1 MHSVRNSVLLAM
13 TDLVPVLLFASS
25 MGILI
30 ADTRNVVFAIGVGFV
45 LAAALFQVI
54 GKLIAAIRKQE
65 RVTKNQTVFRPL
77 MAVGLLLMVIG
88 FILLF
93 RTGTLS
99 GSFFRQYVM
108 CHPAIVFLGFS
119 IVGFCLMGVVRTQH
133 SEEEF
138 ASSAALNWEAEGI
151 HIFSQIFLL
160 LTIVF
165 TKINAGT
172 L

>member
-1 MHSVRNSVLLAM
+1 MHSVRNSVPLAM
-13 TDLVPVLLFASS
+13 TDLVPGLLFASS

-30 ADTRNVVFAIGVGFV
+30 ADTRKVVFAIGVGFV

-88 FILLF
+88 FILMF

-99 GSFFRQYVM
+99 GAFFRQYVM